1 MVLSIGGI
9 AAQSRYIRASMIETL
24 REDYIRTALAKG
36 LAHDSVFYKHALR
49 NSIRPLITGIGGL
62 LPGLIGGSIIIETI
76 FAYPGLG
83 RLGYEAVLE
92 RDYPTLVALNFIVA
106 ALVLLGNLI
115 SDVLYAVVGRAS
127 DSSKWSPI
135 RTSRRRIQASRFAG
149 PTRRVWM
156 RFRRNTVGMIAAGSW
171 LYSSWSPFLP
181 GFAHGRACIFPH
193 DPNATNLALKLKPP
207 SLEHWLGTD
216 NLGRDV
222 FSRMLNGSYISL
234 TVGFIAVAVSLLI
247 GVTVGAIS
255 GYLGGWV
262 DNVIMRIVD
271 AILCFPTFFL
281 ILTAVALLGPNIL
294 NIIAVIGLVS
304 WTGTARLGPAEF
316 LTLRESEYVRAART
330 LGQRSLLIIF
340 RHILPNAAAPI
351 IVTAVLGI
359 PKRF

>member
-1 MVLSIGGI
+1 MITDSQLSV
-9 AAQSRYIRASMIETL
+9 AESSRA
-24 REDYIRTALAKG
+24 DFG
-36 LAHDSVFYKHALR
+36 
-49 NSIRPLITGIGGL
+49 
-62 LPGLIGGSIIIETI
+62 
-76 FAYPGLG
+76 
-83 RLGYEAVLE
+83 
-92 RDYPTLVALNFIVA
+92 
-106 ALVLLGNLI
+106 
-115 SDVLYAVVGRAS
+115 
-127 DSSKWSPI
+127 
-135 RTSRRRIQASRFAG
+135 G
-149 PTRRVWM
+149 PTRRVLI
-156 RFRRNTVGMIAAGSW
+156 RFRRNTVGMIAAGVVALFFLVAIITGICAWSG
-171 LYSSWSPFLP
+171 LY
-181 GFAHGRACIFPH
+181 FPH

-234 TVGFIAVAVSLLI
+234 TVGFIAVAVSLFI
-247 GVTVGAIS
+247 GVTVGAVS

-262 DNVIMRIVD
+262 DNVMMRIVD

-304 WTGTARLGPAEF
+304 WTGTARLVRAEF

-359 PKRF
+359 PDAILTEASLSFLGFGVQPPQATWGNIISDGKTYLLDAWWLIVFPGLAIFIAALSFYLAGDALRQASETRSEKK